1 MSGMIPWSELSG
13 DIVER
18 IMATYICLENPE
30 CIHVRPS
37 VGDAGIDVVRS
48 LGDDE
53 IEVYQ
58 IKKFASSLTSSQKS
72 QIRKS
77 WERLVEYVQENGF
90 ALANWY
96 LVLPLNPTREN
107 LKWFEELTASF
118 ETKTCWYGK
127 SHVDAWASKMPYVA
141 DYYIDGNKNATL
153 TIAKEFLEA
162 ARLPDVTDQEGL
174 KSQLVTIQSLLG
186 DIDPNYTYDFQLLH
200 DFDFEAPLVFRSR
213 PGLVVTTIEGPK
225 QGGAIRIDVLA
236 KHSAAVELAPISGT
250 FTLLAG
256 NDEHKEQL
264 QNYIDFGVPLKS
276 FPAKIATHGEAL
288 FSDIDEE
295 CIGTVSMY
303 EHASSVSKHEA
314 NIKNGAGKTINLIQ
328 SSFSQGRKG
337 FTWEGSTSE
346 KMLSVRLV
354 GNIENGQTKIEITGS
369 LEFLRNCSPVL
380 AKRKLKFLFS
390 GFDNCLSF
398 YFGNAQLADF
408 TLDVIGLTKDRI
420 AGLYE
425 IAGYLNTI
433 DGVSLTEVVFPE
445 VITRDEINDLKRIV
459 EIISK
464 KIRLGNW
471 TMVKMNE
478 SVADSAKNKCVLLKY
493 TEEMIVSIGEAQY
506 DCGVVT
512 YSAIGQWDDEIE
524 AFIPTKEYGSDLL
537 VDYTEDNQPTA
548 RNKGMVSVGEAMGVS
563 EWLSIVKEFS
573 GRQ

>member
-1 MSGMIPWSELSG
+1 MIPWSELSG

-18 IMATYICLENPE
+18 IMATYICLENPD

-37 VGDAGIDVVRS
+37 VGDAGIDVIRS
-48 LGDDE
+48 LGDNK

-58 IKKFASSLTSSQKS
+58 IKKFASSLSPSQKS
-72 QIRKS
+72 QVKKS
-77 WERLVEYVQENGF
+77 WERLIKYAQENG
-90 ALANWY
+90 LVLVNWY
-96 LVLPLNPTREN
+96 LVMPLNPTREN
-107 LKWFEELTASF
+107 LKWFETLTASF
-118 ETKTCWYGK
+118 GAEASWFGK
-127 SHVDAWASKMPYVA
+127 SHVDAWAAKMPYVA

-153 TIAKEFLEA
+153 AIAKECLDA
-162 ARLPDVTDQEGL
+162 ARLPDVTDPEGL
-174 KSQLVTIQSLLG
+174 KSQLIKIQSLLG
-186 DIDPNYTYDFQLLH
+186 AIDPHYTYDFQLLH
-200 DFDFEAPLVFRSR
+200 DFDFEAPLVFRSC
-213 PGLVVTTIEGPK
+213 PGLVVTTIEGTK
-225 QGGAIRIDVLA
+225 QGGAIKIDVLA
-236 KHSAAVELAPISGT
+236 KHSAAAELAPISGT
-250 FTLLAG
+250 FTLFAD

-264 QNYIDFGVPLKS
+264 RDYIDFGIPLKS
-276 FPAKIATHGEAL
+276 FPAKISTHSEVL
-288 FSDIDEE
+288 FSDVDESR
-295 CIGTVSMY
+295 IGTVSMY
-303 EHASSVSKHEA
+303 EYSSSVPIHEA
-314 NIKNGAGKTINLIQ
+314 CIKNEAGTTINLIQ
-328 SSFSQGRKG
+328 DSFSQGRKG

-408 TLDVIGLTKDRI
+408 TLDVIDLTKDRI